1 MAKDKLK
8 GSGTLTVKET
18 IKVQKDAGT
27 KETETVTAE
36 GVSLEEF
43 KGLESAVAEMEKG
56 LDELKTEVKE
66 IEPAN
71 GEEDLEALNKK
82 CETLEKAVAGLAKK
96 TATDIKRLTA
106 LVEKAL
112 EAAGAKKDKPKLEKV
127 RPVLKGVD
135 RQFTVDVED
144 PKTGVKSRVTK
155 EIKLD
160 QFRDPRSPATLVLI
174 EKALDPDN
182 PMTDLLCELVIRNVG
197 FLKHISSEPIEA

>member
-127 RPVLKGVD
+127 RPVLKGAD